1 MRQDGTSSIPA
12 STTKYVARVDLTND
26 PFTLVPA
33 TPTMPATVFNGS
45 IGNRAIQGARKGNVM
60 TLVTVGGMFSAST
73 SGDALDAEFD
83 MVADMLIDLEDGI
96 LVDSALSADLKN
108 SSITVEVTIS
118 TDESVADAEQIGF
131 SYIEKAIGQTVGLG
145 GVKNTA
151 RQAELATA

>member
-1 MRQDGTSSIPA
+1 
-12 STTKYVARVDLTND
+12 
-26 PFTLVPA
+26 
-33 TPTMPATVFNGS
+33 
-45 IGNRAIQGARKGNVM
+45 M